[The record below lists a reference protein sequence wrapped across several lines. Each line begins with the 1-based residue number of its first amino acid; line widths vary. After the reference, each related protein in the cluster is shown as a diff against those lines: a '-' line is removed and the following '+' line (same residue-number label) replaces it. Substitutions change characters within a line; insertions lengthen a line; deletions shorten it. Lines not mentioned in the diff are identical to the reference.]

1 MSKMITL
8 NVGGTPDELK
18 RINAAVEALA
28 QEEDWPADMTFQV
41 ALVLEELEMNI
52 MHYAYDG
59 DQTATSQID
68 ISSEDDRLVIEIL
81 DHGKPFNPLEDADAP
96 NLDASL
102 EERESGGLGIHLMVS
117 MMDEVRYRRESNKNR
132 LTLVKRRD

>member
-18 RINAAVEALA
+18 RINAAIEALA
-28 QEEDWPADMTFQV
+28 EEERWPADMTFQV

-52 MHYAYDG
+52 MNYAYDG
-59 DQTATSQID
+59 DETATSKID
-68 ISSEDDRLVIEIL
+68 ISSDDERLVIEIL
-81 DHGKPFNPLEDADAP
+81 DSGKPFNPLEDAKRPD
-96 NLDASL
+96 LDAAL
-102 EERESGGLGIHLMVS
+102 EDRETGGLGIHLMIS

-132 LTLVKRRD
+132 LTLVKLRG